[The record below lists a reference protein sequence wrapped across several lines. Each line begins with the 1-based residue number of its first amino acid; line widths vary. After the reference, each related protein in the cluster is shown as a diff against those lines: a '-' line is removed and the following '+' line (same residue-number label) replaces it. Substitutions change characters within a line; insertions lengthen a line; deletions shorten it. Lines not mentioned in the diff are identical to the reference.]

1 MKFYLKNP
9 AQWAGLIQAVVALVA
24 IYVEIP
30 VEAVLGLIAAA
41 TGLSF
46 HAQKV
51 ENEKTLSALWTDP
64 VDDDEDDLDPYR

>member
-9 AQWAGLIQAVVALVA
+9 AQWAGIIQAAVALLAVY
-24 IYVEIP
+24 IDIP
-30 VEAVLGLIAAA
+30 VEAVLALIAAA

-51 ENEKTLSALWTDP
+51 ENEKTVSALWTDP
-64 VDDDEDDLDPYR
+64 EE

>member
-9 AQWAGLIQAVVALVA
+9 AQLAGLIQAIVALVA
-24 IYVEIP
+24 VYIDIP

-51 ENEKTLSALWTDP
+51 ENEKTESALWTDP
-64 VDDDEDDLDPYR
+64 IDDDEDELDPYA